1 MNQSCLLSLI
11 NNNNNNNKGGG
22 GGLCVWSKKISHPKL
37 RTIMNEIDENYTFSF
52 VSGDFD
58 RIR

>member
-11 NNNNNNNKGGG
+11 NNNNNKGR

-37 RTIMNEIDENYTFSF
+37 RTIMNEIDENNTFSF

>member
-11 NNNNNNNKGGG
+11 NNNNNKGR